1 MTVLVTVL
9 LAGEYVEWR
18 RYVDSTTSVV
28 LNSGYYS
35 LSDAYSSL
43 ADDFVL
49 DVDEKS
55 ITLSLTISSTSHTR
69 QSKINDF
76 LLVKNT
82 CVCVYVCWILA

>member
-1 MTVLVTVL
+1 MLVTGL
-9 LAGEYVEWR
+9 LTGEYVEWR

-28 LNSGYYS
+28 LNSGYFG

-82 CVCVYVCWILA
+82 